1 MVSSRSSSAA
11 SADALAPLDALRDWA
26 RAAAAAAQ
34 AHPEPLLARIE
45 RTPIAST
52 VLMHA
57 LRAAEALSLES
68 ALVLESLA
76 YSTLQAGPEFR
87 AWRATR
93 RTPSPPQARDQGPAV
108 ILERRADALCLT
120 LNRASLRN
128 TMSLEMR
135 DALIEALE
143 LALADD
149 TIARVEIRA
158 RGKCFSVGGELT
170 EFGTAPDPATA
181 HVVRTQALPGRLLA
195 RCARRASVYVHGA
208 CIGSGIE
215 FPAFA
220 GRVIAASD
228 AWFQLPELNY
238 GLIPGAGGTV
248 SIARRIGALR
258 TAYLVLSGKRL
269 DVRTALAWGL
279 VDAIEPDSPTRTKRA
294 RSARLNLPA
303 P

>member
-34 AHPEPLLARIE
+34 ARPEPLLARIE

-57 LRAAEALSLES
+57 LRAGEALSLES

-87 AWRATR
+87 AWRAAH
-93 RTPSPPQARDQGPAV
+93 RTPKPPARDPGPAV

-128 TMSLEMR
+128 SMSLEMR

-149 TIARVEIRA
+149 SIARVEIRA

-181 HVVRTQALPGRLLA
+181 HLVRTQALPGRLLA
-195 RCARRASVYVHGA
+195 HCARRATVYVHGA

-294 RSARLNLPA
+294 RPARLNLPA

>member
-34 AHPEPLLARIE
+34 ARPEPLLARIE

-57 LRAAEALSLES
+57 LRAGEALSLES

-87 AWRATR
+87 AWRAAHR
-93 RTPSPPQARDQGPAV
+93 PPRPPPARDPGPAV

-149 TIARVEIRA
+149 SIARVEIRA
-158 RGKCFSVGGELT
+158 RGKCFSVGGELA

-181 HVVRTQALPGRLLA
+181 HLVRTQALPGRLLA
-195 RCARRASVYVHGA
+195 RCARRATVYVHGA

-220 GRVIAASD
+220 GHVIAASD

-294 RSARLNLPA
+294 RPARLNLPA